1 MKKIVFF
8 LVVIILIVIAFGGLY
23 VSDEPIQPP
32 TPTVSPMP
40 STAPTTPPIE
50 PTPTP
55 TPTAPTITI
64 SEQPIS
70 VGNIYQGESVRFDL
84 TASSSNGAVITYQ
97 WFVNDT
103 NAIHKG
109 TALSG
114 EDSDIY
120 RLLCDFIGTRY
131 FFCSLSIDGGD
142 IIYSEIVSV
151 TSISRPPPPKPTPT
165 ATPICSTCKGSGT
178 VTCSGCNGLGANGS
192 SNQLSGCGGCGG
204 SGNTVEG
211 NLVNG
216 SGSKPCPNC

>member
-8 LVVIILIVIAFGGLY
+8 LVVIILIIITFGGLY
-23 VSDEPIQPP
+23 VSDEPIQPTNSP
-32 TPTVSPMP
+32 TPTVQP
-40 STAPTTPPIE
+40 TATPKPT

-55 TPTAPTITI
+55 TPTAPIITI

-97 WFVNDT
+97 WFVNNT
-103 NAIHKG
+103 NVIDQG
-109 TALSG
+109 TVLSG

-120 RLLCDFIGTRY
+120 RITCDFIGTRY

-142 IIYSEIVSV
+142 TIYSEIVSV

-165 ATPICSTCKGSGT
+165 ATPVCSTCKGSGT
-178 VTCSGCNGLGANGS
+178 VTCSCGGDGISGS
-192 SNQLSGCGGCGG
+192 SSGGASGCTGCGG
-204 SGNTVEG
+204 SGNSNNN
-211 NLVNG
+211 NLVTG